1 MVWVPLGY
9 STDVATARTWNYFEA
24 LLPPLYLSVISIL
37 MALSIVIGIVMLF
50 LLRPIARW
58 LILGS
63 IVLSILLIP
72 FMGLSVLAPA
82 ERFVGA
88 LASGLA
94 VLAVVLSFFSPMREH
109 FERGARAAPEPPG

>member
-1 MVWVPLGY
+1 
-9 STDVATARTWNYFEA
+9 
-24 LLPPLYLSVISIL
+24 
-37 MALSIVIGIVMLF
+37 
-50 LLRPIARW
+50 
-58 LILGS
+58 
-63 IVLSILLIP
+63 
-72 FMGLSVLAPA
+72 MGLSVLAPA